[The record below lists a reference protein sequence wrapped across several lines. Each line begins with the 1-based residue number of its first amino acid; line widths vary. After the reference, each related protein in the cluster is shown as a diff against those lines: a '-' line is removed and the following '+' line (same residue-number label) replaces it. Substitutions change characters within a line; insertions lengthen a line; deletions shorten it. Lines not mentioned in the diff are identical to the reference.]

1 MLVPKP
7 GFMASAVEE
16 SFRKA
21 VVAAAAGDWADAAR
35 HLEDTTA
42 SDRRHDADDLLLAC
56 ALVELG
62 REAEAVTPLERI
74 IASETDLPDTLMQ
87 RYMEK
92 LDFHIDFR
100 LVPGIDTLLPFDN
113 AGAALLLAE
122 LYQRAGRL
130 DEAADLIEGLAEAG
144 LSQPLARVSLAELY
158 ASVGRWDDAVRV
170 TESVTNTSDL
180 SALTLSYRGAALG
193 ALGRYDESLVAL
205 REALKSRSRSA
216 PVLHSARY
224 HRGRVYEEMGQPGR
238 ARQDYQAIYDQDPD
252 FADVKARLGR

>member
-1 MLVPKP
+1 
-7 GFMASAVEE
+7 
-16 SFRKA
+16 
-21 VVAAAAGDWADAAR
+21 
-35 HLEDTTA
+35 
-42 SDRRHDADDLLLAC
+42 
-56 ALVELG
+56 
-62 REAEAVTPLERI
+62 
-74 IASETDLPDTLMQ
+74 
-87 RYMEK
+87 MEK
-92 LDFHIDFR
+92 LDFQIDFR
-100 LVPGIDTLLPFDN
+100 LVPGIDSLLPFDN

-122 LYQRAGRL
+122 LYQRSGRI
-130 DEAADLIEGLAEAG
+130 DAAADLVEGLAEAG

-158 ASVGRWDDAVRV
+158 ASVGRWEDAIRV
-170 TESVTNTSDL
+170 TGEVSNTDDI

-252 FADVKARLGR
+252 FADVKARLGL